1 MLRKATI
8 DDVEKI
14 YKLINDF
21 AAKNAMLPRSLSELY
36 ENIRD
41 FFVFIQDGQVV
52 GCAALHI
59 FWKDLAE
66 IKSVAVMES
75 CQRKGVGKKLVMV
88 CKREARKL
96 RIAKMFVLTYVP
108 EFFEKCGFRRV
119 EKETLPHK
127 IWSECVKCHK
137 FPDCGEIPLIYELNK
152 DNGRGAAP

>member
-8 DDVEKI
+8 EDAEKI
-14 YKLINDF
+14 YKLINEF
-21 AAKNAMLPRSLSELY
+21 AAKNVMLPRSLSELY

-41 FFVFIQDGQVV
+41 FFVFVHNNTVV

-66 IKSVAVMES
+66 IKSLAVQES
-75 CQRKGVGKKLVMV
+75 CQHKGIGKKLATA
-88 CKREARKL
+88 CIREARKL
-96 RIAKMFVLTYVP
+96 GIAKMFVLTYVP
-108 EFFEKCGFRRV
+108 EFFEKCGFHRV

-137 FPDCGEIPLIYELNK
+137 FPDCGEIPLIYEVNK
-152 DNGRGAAP
+152 EHLKKQC